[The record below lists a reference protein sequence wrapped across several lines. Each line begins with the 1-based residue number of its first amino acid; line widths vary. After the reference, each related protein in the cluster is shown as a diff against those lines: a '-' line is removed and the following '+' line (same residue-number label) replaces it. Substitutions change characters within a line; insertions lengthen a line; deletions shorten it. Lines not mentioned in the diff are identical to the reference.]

1 MLNFIFD
8 LDKEFCKMKK
18 HFFSFILCNV
28 YINLVASN
36 SDISTNSSIPVKFR
50 NHNYNFGCLTRSGG
64 SLKVLQCNPTS
75 IEQKFYIDNLQQI
88 NYKLANPS
96 DYPTSTVRVKD
107 IGGKLIV
114 AFENIRFEKFDNLT
128 WFFVHVDDGTRC
140 LSTFYGNDY
149 QFTEWH
155 DCYKKDGFPEFDSQK
170 WDIENW

>member
-36 SDISTNSSIPVKFR
+36 SVISTDSSMPVKFR
-50 NHNYNFGCLTRSGG
+50 NHDYVFACLTRSYG
-64 SLKVLQCNPTS
+64 SLEVQKCNSTS
-75 IEQKFYIDNLQQI
+75 IKQKFYIDNLQQI

-107 IGGKLIV
+107 KDGNLTV

-128 WFFVHVDDGTRC
+128 WFFVHVGDGTRC
-140 LSTFYGNDY
+140 LSTFYSFFDMH
-149 QFTEWH
+149 QITRWR
-155 DCYKKDGFPEFDSQK
+155 DCHKKKRISGG
-170 WDIENW
+170 